1 MPAWLRD
8 RLLHALLRCLAGR
21 PGQRPARRWGGLL
34 ALLLG
39 VVLVI
44 GALHWAHK
52 LQALPGLPG
61 ALRPWAA
68 AASRWA
74 VAQGGLPVRAA
85 LTVELLRLPACLL
98 PLPLAACWLPLPG
111 CVRSAEGL
119 PLSGL
124 PLMLYIAWLVP
135 MLEQF
140 PRSQRFLLGVR
151 LQGLALDFLAAQRL
165 RCAWLRLTI

>member
-85 LTVELLRLPACLL
+85 LTVELLRLPACVLL
-98 PLPLAACWLPLPG
+98 ACCLYRWQHVG
-111 CVRSAEGL
+111 CRCRVACG
-119 PLSGL
+119 
-124 PLMLYIAWLVP
+124 
-135 MLEQF
+135 
-140 PRSQRFLLGVR
+140 
-151 LQGLALDFLAAQRL
+151 RL
-165 RCAWLRLTI
+165 RACRCLACR